1 MKTSEFVNIIDRAF
15 DGMIERKEETVI
27 VHYFTDVQKI
37 VFTTEKVVICEFAK
51 IIMRCLVNQVRVIK
65 VLYGDNDTHEIL
77 FFTTDEEK
85 NIAVKT
91 LMLNNI
97 MPTPEEWSEAKSLMN
112 SITSNEAK
120 IIAGCDVLD

>member
-15 DGMIERKEETVI
+15 DGMIKRNEETVI
-27 VHYFTDVQKI
+27 VHCFTDVQQL
-37 VFTTEKVVICEFAK
+37 VFTPEKTISCAFAK
-51 IIMRCLVNQVRVIK
+51 IIMRHIVNQVRIIK
-65 VLYGDNDTHEIL
+65 VLYGNNNAHEVL

-91 LMLNNI
+91 LLLNNI

-112 SITSNEAK
+112 TPGA
-120 IIAGCDVLD
+120 AAFFGCDFCG